1 MSGPSRPEV
10 EDAAPTFVC
19 ARCGRRYAATSAT
32 NGRGKRPGGA
42 LPESMFVLLG
52 GKPWCSRCAKARFR
66 RRYTPSAAFGTNWIE
81 K

>member
-1 MSGPSRPEV
+1 MSEPERKAV
-10 EDAAPTFVC
+10 EETAPTFVC
-19 ARCGRRYAATSAT
+19 ARCGRKFASTSAT

-42 LPESMFVLLG
+42 LPESMFVMLG

-81 K
+81 R